1 RDDFK
6 LNVLYEEPSGG
17 LKRFLPETNQ
27 SANGQ
32 PLLRI
37 LNLDRLNNR
46 NDPQPDGV
54 FDYIEGFTILPQTGR
69 VVFPVLEPFGRDL
82 DTLA

>member
-1 RDDFK
+1 MMKNVYSLDVFGGISRDDFK
-6 LNVLYEEPSGG
+6 LNVLYEEPSGS

-46 NDPQPDGV
+46 
-54 FDYIEGFTILPQTGR
+54 
-69 VVFPVLEPFGRDL
+69 
-82 DTLA
+82 